1 MKKALIGIAGIAMGV
16 CANADGGASLP
27 KYAPNREIT
36 GAHDKT
42 AAAVCANGT
51 FVGERTGDVIA
62 YRGIPYAQ
70 QPVGKLRWK
79 APLEQRLLKN
89 PKYKF
94 VKGLA
99 PVHERIIA
107 QGGAK
112 RFEAVMRKVAEL
124 AEETRGA
131 GTKE

>member
-1 MKKALIGIAGIAMGV
+1 MNKANVMAGIAAVAMGV
-16 CANADGGASLP
+16 SARASALP

-36 GAHDKT
+36 GAYDKT

-79 APLEQRLLKN
+79 APLDPLPSK
-89 PKYKF
+89 KVY
-94 VKGLA
+94 
-99 PVHERIIA
+99 
-107 QGGAK
+107 
-112 RFEAVMRKVAEL
+112 EAVHFGKSCLQPPDHDEKASLYERDAL
-124 AEETRGA
+124 AEEVRGA
-131 GTKE
+131 ET